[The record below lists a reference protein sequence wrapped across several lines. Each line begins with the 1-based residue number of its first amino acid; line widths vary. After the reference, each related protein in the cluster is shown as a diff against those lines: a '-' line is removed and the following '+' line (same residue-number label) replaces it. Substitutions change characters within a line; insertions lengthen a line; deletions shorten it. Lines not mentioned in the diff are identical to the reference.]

1 MPKPLLLFLWNIPKK
16 TFADQAARSQIL
28 TTLWSRQNG
37 SSINS
42 TGTLPLEIPTKT
54 EIYAA
59 VAKEKGELASFLKV
73 SQGLNYAKQ
82 LVRFYR
88 HGVSVVWENNKKMRE
103 IRKNK
108 YKLTNCLDKLGND
121 TSVTLPR
128 FSVLT
133 KNMAQALYI
142 NFVENRTKT
151 ENTASG
157 VVRNDVVPL
166 TVDENLFLLTRAEFQ
181 LLRRTP
187 SDFAKIPLFAVLAAI
202 FMEMTPVLCY
212 AFPEVTPS
220 TCVLPSILPRIWN
233 SKSGKQLRA
242 TITADSAG
250 VLDDYAVKT
259 AYNLPIKHVQLLA
272 DALRLKSK
280 YVPLRL
286 YPESVLR
293 ERLQNY
299 YNYLT
304 VDNYYLSGS
313 NGDGNVWN
321 LDTSELVM
329 ACLERNLVDDIDEL
343 VKIQSLG
350 SVQAK
355 LDEIEKLRLKLFQ
368 AVANLQQ
375 CNVGYLAIGHLLP
388 QPDASVVTW
397 RK

>member
-103 IRKNK
+103 LRKNK

-151 ENTASG
+151 ENTTSG

-259 AYNLPIKHVQLLA
+259 AYNLPIQHVQLLA